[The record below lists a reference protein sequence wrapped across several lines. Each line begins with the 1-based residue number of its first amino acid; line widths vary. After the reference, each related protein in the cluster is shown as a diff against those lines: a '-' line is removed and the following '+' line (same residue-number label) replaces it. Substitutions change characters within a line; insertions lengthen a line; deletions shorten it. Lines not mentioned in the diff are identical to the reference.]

1 VELEDNDSMLKHAM
15 NFYKTLFREEPKE
28 GISIGE
34 DFWDAM
40 DKISPEEMKFLKL
53 DFLKKRL
60 KRQFLTPMLR
70 GPWA

>member
-1 VELEDNDSMLKHAM
+1 MLKHAM

-40 DKISPEEMKFLKL
+40 DKISPEENEVLEAGFSKEEI
-53 DFLKKRL
+53 KKTV
-60 KRQFLTPMLR
+60 FDSYAEG